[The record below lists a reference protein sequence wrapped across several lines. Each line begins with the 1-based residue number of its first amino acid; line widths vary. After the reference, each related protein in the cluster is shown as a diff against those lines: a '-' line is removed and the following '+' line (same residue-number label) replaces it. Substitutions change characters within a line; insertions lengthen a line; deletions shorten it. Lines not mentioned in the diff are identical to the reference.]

1 MDKGF
6 YPEAMNPLECAKL
19 SVGVCVWKKEREVL
33 FVDVI
38 FILPGARCIVFID
51 SQRGL
56 WLRIPAQR

>member
-56 WLRIPAQR
+56 